1 MSYGEHESISQFPM
15 PSFWQSSSVDHL
27 NTATAS
33 VLCILVDL
41 VGGASTPYFYVKY
54 FMHAHLSTMYV
65 HMSIHINIILNRQNA
80 YCFGLPQWNSS

>member
-33 VLCILVDL
+33 ALCILVDL
-41 VGGASTPYFYVKY
+41 VGGASTPYFYVKH
-54 FMHAHLSTMYV
+54 FMHAHFVNDVRAYEHTYKQ
-65 HMSIHINIILNRQNA
+65 NIKPSEYILLWLA
-80 YCFGLPQWNSS
+80 PME